1 MSLFSLLRR
10 TTAAV
15 GVSLAALAVLAPATA
30 FAQALDD
37 YRSAASGN
45 WATAATW
52 ERFDGST
59 WVAAVTSPTSA
70 NGVITIRSGHTVTI
84 AASGLS
90 YDQVVVD
97 GGGQVTVA
105 ATVTSTLANGTGTDL
120 TINGTW
126 LNQGGTWT
134 TTGTWAVGAG
144 GTYIHNTTSGIS
156 TPLGAATLDAA
167 SNFIYR
173 GSSTLTPALST
184 SGRTY
189 GNLSLESTSGSWTA
203 SLSGA
208 GTLTVNG
215 NFTIG
220 SGVTYSTTQTGTMTF
235 AGNFTNNG
243 TLTNSTGTQVYTF
256 TGSGKS
262 ISGNSISFE
271 TLNINSGASI
281 TFASPVTLGA
291 TFTTTVSG
299 TAIAAAA
306 VTNSGTMNVSGTL
319 QLDPGG
325 SITGTAPTYSGS
337 GTLVYNRTA
346 TVGTEWGSGG
356 SVGAGVPQNV
366 TVQTGTLTLPGTA
379 RTVPGNLSFTG
390 GSASQSGGDLTVNGT
405 LALGSSTITTGG
417 SKVILPAS
425 GSLTRTSGY
434 VAGNLQKNVATG
446 S

>member
-10 TTAAV
+10 TTVAV

-144 GTYIHNTTSGIS
+144 GTYIHNTTSGIA

-208 GTLTVNG
+208 
-215 NFTIG
+215 
-220 SGVTYSTTQTGTMTF
+220 
-235 AGNFTNNG
+235 
-243 TLTNSTGTQVYTF
+243 
-256 TGSGKS
+256 
-262 ISGNSISFE
+262 
-271 TLNINSGASI
+271 
-281 TFASPVTLGA
+281 
-291 TFTTTVSG
+291 
-299 TAIAAAA
+299 
-306 VTNSGTMNVSGTL
+306 
-319 QLDPGG
+319 
-325 SITGTAPTYSGS
+325 
-337 GTLVYNRTA
+337 
-346 TVGTEWGSGG
+346 
-356 SVGAGVPQNV
+356 
-366 TVQTGTLTLPGTA
+366 A
-379 RTVPGNLSFTG
+379 R
-390 GSASQSGGDLTVNGT
+390 
-405 LALGSSTITTGG
+405 
-417 SKVILPAS
+417 
-425 GSLTRTSGY
+425 
-434 VAGNLQKNVATG
+434 
-446 S
+446 